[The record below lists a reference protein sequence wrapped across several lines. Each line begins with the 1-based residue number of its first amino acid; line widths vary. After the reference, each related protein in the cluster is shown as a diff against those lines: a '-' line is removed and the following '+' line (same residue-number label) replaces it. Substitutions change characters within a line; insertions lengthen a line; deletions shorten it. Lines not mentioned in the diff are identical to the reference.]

1 MTKYLISEENP
12 EGLRLEAVLRGLRG
26 EVLTRCTRITDDTR
40 AEAQQVLAN
49 NIKVLELL
57 SEAIQLAESSTHILD
72 KAFGPSHKGGLPR
85 IGT

>member
-1 MTKYLISEENP
+1 MTKYLVSEENP
-12 EGLRLEAVLRGLRG
+12 DGLRLEAMLRVLRG
-26 EVLTRCTRITDDTR
+26 EVLTRCTLITDDTR

-57 SEAIQLAESSTHILD
+57 SEAIQLAESSTHTLD